1 MKKLKKLY
9 FMGNAHIDPVWMWR
23 WQEGASEVKATLRSA
38 LDRMYEYPEYKFVC
52 SASQIFEWIEEYD
65 PKMFE
70 EIRQRVKEGR
80 FVIVGGWYIQ
90 PDCNLPSGESF
101 ARHGLYAQRYFHE
114 KFGVTART
122 GYNVDSFGH
131 NANLPQLLKKAGMDY
146 YVAYR
151 PGTHEKDLPSHV
163 FRWRSPDGSEV
174 LFGRLLRVYNSSR
187 DRLANNEKFDEQLQI
202 MEDAAGD
209 DYPAALFPYGV
220 GNHGGGPTKENL
232 DIIRESVTRRPEYAH
247 IHSDT
252 HDFFAELE
260 QHKDQLHVVTD
271 DLQHHAPGCY
281 SAVSAI
287 KTQVRRAEWD
297 MFAAENYSYM
307 ANRLLG
313 KAMPAPKAFSDAW
326 KNILFA
332 HFHDSMGGCSA
343 KSVYEDEDIFLKQSR
358 GMAQKTVNSALQ
370 TLSWNIDTSDDT
382 KGVPMVVFN
391 PHSFPVRAV
400 VQLGKRMDAIY
411 DEHGNVIPVQNV
423 ISPVSR
429 CRTVIGDTIFVAEVP
444 AMGYRTY
451 FYRGEVQ
458 KAFSIYHAVSA
469 GEIPSYPS
477 AIRVDGMTMENE
489 TLRVTFDPRNG
500 TLVSLFDK
508 EGEKELLRAPGGL
521 PVVIDE
527 YGYDTW
533 AHAKNFWD
541 KEIAQFGDAQ
551 IIVLETGP
559 IRAKFKVISRYN
571 GSTLTQWFTLTAGSK
586 ILEVTGR
593 IDWHEKHKMLKLRY
607 PTVYDKDPEAWYEI
621 PYSAF
626 RRPADGEE
634 EPGQSWI
641 AVREGAEGVALLNDN
656 KYSFSIKGGDLNL
669 SVVRSPYYID
679 HGRGDQNDTESEYTD
694 QGEHEFRYSI
704 MPFAGSGWAE
714 VTKAARQLNM
724 PPFLLPENNHRG
736 TLPLTLSGMQV
747 SADNVIVGA
756 WKQAED
762 GTGMILRA
770 YEVDGKETEVTI
782 EGGMLPVP
790 LKTTFHPYSVQT
802 YYLENGTNR
811 WKEVMLTEFAFQ

>member
-1 MKKLKKLY
+1 MKKIKKLY

-70 EIRQRVKEGR
+70 EIKERVKEGR

-101 ARHGLYAQRYFHE
+101 ARHGLYGQRYFHE

-151 PGTHEKDLPSHV
+151 PGTKEKDLPSHV
-163 FRWRSPDGSEV
+163 FRWQSPDGSEV
-174 LFGRLLRVYNSSR
+174 LFGRLLRVYNTSM
-187 DRLANNEKFDEQLQI
+187 DRLANNEKFDEQLQV

-209 DYPAALFPYGV
+209 DYPATLFPYGV
-220 GNHGGGPTKENL
+220 GNHGGGPTKQNL
-232 DIIRESVTRRPEYAH
+232 DLIRESVTRRPEYEH

-260 QHKDQLHVVTD
+260 QHKDQLHLVTD

-313 KAMPAPKAFSDAW
+313 KAMPTTKDFAEAW

-343 KSVYEDEDIFLKQSR
+343 KSVYDDEDIFLKQSR
-358 GMAQKTVNSALQ
+358 GMAQKAMNSALQ
-370 TLSWNIDTSDDT
+370 TLSWNIDTSDAA
-382 KGVPMVVFN
+382 KGVPLMVFN
-391 PHSFPVRAV
+391 PHSFPVRSV
-400 VQLGKRMDAIY
+400 IHVGKRMDAIY
-411 DEHGNVIPVQNV
+411 DEDGKLVPVQNV

-429 CRTVIGDTIFVAEVP
+429 CRRIVGDTIFLAEIP

-458 KAFSIYHAVSA
+458 EAFSVYHSAYAV
-469 GEIPSYPS
+469 EIPEYPS
-477 AIRVDGMTMENE
+477 AIRVEGTTMENE
-489 TLRVTFDPRNG
+489 LLRVTFDSRNG
-500 TLVSLFDK
+500 TISSLFDK
-508 EGEKELLRAPGGL
+508 EREKELLRSPGAL

-527 YGYDTW
+527 FGYDTW

-541 KEIAQFGDAQ
+541 KEIAQFSDAQ

-559 IRAKFKVISRYN
+559 IRSKIKVVSRYN
-571 GSTLTQWFTLTAGSK
+571 NSTLTQWFTLTAGSK

-593 IDWHEKHKMLKLRY
+593 IDWHEKHKMLKLRF
-607 PTVYDKDPEAWYEI
+607 PTVYDQDPKAFYEI
-621 PYSAF
+621 PYSVF
-626 RRPADGEE
+626 QRPADGEE

-641 AVREGAEGVALLNDN
+641 AVKEGSEGVALLNDN

-694 QGEHEFRYSI
+694 QGEHEFCYSI
-704 MPFAGSGWAE
+704 QPFTGDSWAE

-724 PPFLLPENNHRG
+724 PPFMLPENNHKG
-736 TLPLTLSGMQV
+736 TLPLHLSGMQV

-756 WKQAED
+756 WKQSED
-762 GTGMILRA
+762 GKGMILRA
-770 YEVDGKETEVTI
+770 YELDGKETPVTI
-782 EGGMLPVP
+782 DGPMLPAP
-790 LKTTFHPYSVQT
+790 LQTTFHPYSVQT
-802 YYLENGTNR
+802 YYLETGTTQ
-811 WKEVMLTEFAFQ
+811 WKEVMLTEFDFS